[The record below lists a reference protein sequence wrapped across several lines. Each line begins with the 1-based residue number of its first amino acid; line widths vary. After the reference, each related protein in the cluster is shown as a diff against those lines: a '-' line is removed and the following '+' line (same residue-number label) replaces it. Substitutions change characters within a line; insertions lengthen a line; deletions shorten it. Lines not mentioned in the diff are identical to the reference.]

1 MSTKTMRVAIVGAG
15 PAGLYATNH
24 LLEQLNLDIEIDLLE
39 RLPTPHG
46 LVRAGVAPDHP
57 EKKLVIDNMFNH
69 YMNHP
74 KVRFFGNVEV
84 GSDVSHQDLSE
95 WYDAVIYSV
104 GASSDVRMNISG
116 EDLSGS
122 WAAREFVAWYNGH
135 PDYSHLE
142 FDFSSERAIIVG
154 NGNVALDVARILT
167 LPPEALRKTEIADY
181 AIDALS
187 KSTIREVV
195 ILGRRSHFQG
205 AFNNPE
211 LEELEHLDDV
221 DVLVDTGD
229 LPSNQVQLFNDI
241 DWQAQRKVDTLKRL
255 VDKDNANA
263 PKRIVLKFLSSPL
276 EIIGEDKVSHMKV
289 VSNSLQGEDLESLKA
304 VATEDE
310 ETIEAGLILRAIG
323 YRGNAL
329 DSLPFDE
336 RRGVIANNN
345 GRIVQGEESVVGAYV
360 TGWIKRGPR
369 GVIGSNK
376 KCARDTV
383 SCLLEDFRS
392 GRLSS
397 GHSERDEVAKK
408 LAEKK
413 AGLVTMQGWNKIDQ
427 QERLDGRNQDR
438 PRVKQTEWS
447 ELLTVAGV

>member
-1 MSTKTMRVAIVGAG
+1 MNTKTIRVAIVGAG
-15 PAGLYATNH
+15 PAGLYATSH
-24 LLEQLNLDIEIDLLE
+24 LLEQLDINVEVDLLD
-39 RLPTPHG
+39 RLPTPYG

-69 YMNHP
+69 YLNHP
-74 KVRFFGNVEV
+74 KVRFFGNIEV
-84 GSDVSHQDLSE
+84 GRDLSHQDLSE

-104 GASSDVRMNISG
+104 GANSDVRMNISG
-116 EDLSGS
+116 EDLPGS

-142 FDFSSERAIIVG
+142 FDFSSERAVIVG

-167 LPPEALRKTEIADY
+167 LSPEALRKTEIADY

-229 LPSNQVQLFNDI
+229 LPTNQVQLFDDI
-241 DWQAQRKVDTLKRL
+241 DWQARRKVDTLKRL

-276 EIIGEDKVSHMKV
+276 EIIGEDKVSQMKV
-289 VSNSLQGEDLESLKA
+289 VRNSLQGENLESLKA
-304 VATEDE
+304 VATEEE

-329 DSLPFDE
+329 DTLPFDE
-336 RRGVIANNN
+336 RRGVIANSG
-345 GRIVQGEESVVGAYV
+345 GRIVQGEEPVVGAYV

-397 GHSERDEVAKK
+397 GHCQRDEVAKK
-408 LAEKK
+408 LEEKK
-413 AGLVTMQGWNKIDQ
+413 AGLVTMQGWNKVDQ
-427 QERLDGRNQDR
+427 QERLAGRNQDR

-447 ELLTVAGV
+447 QLLTTAGV